1 MERAL
6 LCSGTGSQGI
16 ARCGRC
22 ETLHPFIESH
32 LSLLEHVHELDTNQC
47 ALSSLKRLE
56 SQHGA
61 GDPFDAAI
69 VLLHH
74 MIQLFHPADDGGPVP
89 PIVAPEG
96 RGIGLTAIDG
106 DLVGHAVPTDRLG
119 EEAHGGPLIALGCQ
133 QEMNGLAALIY
144 RPIQIVPLAF
154 PVYRRNFVR

>member
-6 LCSGTGSQGI
+6 LCSGSGSQGI
-16 ARCGRC
+16 ALCGRC

-32 LSLLEHVHELDTNQC
+32 LSLLEHMHELDTDQR
-47 ALSSLKRLE
+47 ALSGLKRLE
-56 SQHGA
+56 SEHGA

-74 MIQLFHPADDGGPVP
+74 MIQIFHPGDDGGPVLL
-89 PIVAPEG
+89 IVAPEG

-106 DLVGHAVPTDRLG
+106 DLLGHPVAADRLG

-133 QEMNGLAALIY
+133 QEINGLASLIY
-144 RPIQIVPLAF
+144 RLIQIVPLAF
-154 PVYRRNFVR
+154 PVHRRNFVL